1 MKIECYNT
9 NLLHE
14 GDYPEYTPDTKEPKK
29 LSGLKIIYVG
39 QASLGSS
46 GRGGAAR
53 VKGMTSIFKMLGIE
67 INLIS
72 YSIFSN
78 KFGIE
83 HKKMEQSLQ
92 TTTVHVPANLPKF
105 LKALAIFPIFVY
117 AWKSCKNCD
126 LMFADFTTMITSVP
140 IVIFKKIFNKPI
152 ILDYIDLEMKIIPN
166 IINKHIAKNA
176 DVIFAISP
184 YLFKSAKEK
193 YECKSV
199 VYVPI
204 FVDTNHFKM
213 HQRDREKIRKELG
226 IKKDEIVIG
235 YAGSFRY
242 VEGVPF
248 LLQAFKNLTKKY
260 SKIKLAIVGKVYL
273 SNCEDNIP
281 KFVKDMNLENE
292 AILIPSQ
299 PHEEV
304 PKFLSAFDV
313 LCCPKIDCEVNS
325 AANPAKV
332 VEYLSMGLPT
342 VASAVGGITDT
353 IEDGVDGFLVKPDD
367 VKDLEEKLEWVILN
381 PELAKEIGEN
391 GRRTAIEKYSYGAIE
406 DTIREAIS
414 EIIDME
420 KGLR

>member
-1 MKIECYNT
+1 
-9 NLLHE
+9 
-14 GDYPEYTPDTKEPKK
+14 
-29 LSGLKIIYVG
+29 
-39 QASLGSS
+39 
-46 GRGGAAR
+46 
-53 VKGMTSIFKMLGIE
+53 
-67 INLIS
+67 
-72 YSIFSN
+72 
-78 KFGIE
+78 
-83 HKKMEQSLQ
+83 
-92 TTTVHVPANLPKF
+92 
-105 LKALAIFPIFVY
+105 
-117 AWKSCKNCD
+117 
-126 LMFADFTTMITSVP
+126 MFADFTTMITSVP